1 MSRLQIFFVAIVVSL
16 VSNVAHSETTF
27 PYVAYISAP
36 QTYSRSG
43 PGQQYYPTQQL
54 AQGHAVEVYRHESDG
69 WCAVRPPEG
78 SFCWIPSHEI
88 HRISNTTAEVSVQ
101 TTVARVGS
109 TVSPARSAVQV
120 MLRRGEKVQLL
131 PPTPNDDPR
140 WARITPPAGEFRWI
154 AANSLLRTPPIE
166 GATGVQ
172 LANGWTRQRFHNEV
186 RPTSGESTEESADS
200 FAHLLQ
206 SVPSP
211 QPTYP
216 NPTTATA
223 TVVPTPTG
231 TDPDA
236 VQLVAGSPAAIEMA
250 NSTSLAPPA
259 LMNNSTPLPG
269 SSNPAAQLPAP
280 MPRNSTTPRVRFN
293 SSPTVIGPGS
303 ARVQELQLRL
313 SEIVVKP
320 KEEWQFGPLQT
331 EAAAMLEKS
340 DSVSERDHLRNLLD
354 RIAQFQQVQVG
365 QPSEMLA
372 KIKSANASGE
382 FTGQTARVLDMVR
395 NDLGG
400 QAADKKS
407 DPFDGQTNDNAN
419 TDSDTD
425 NPDGPRYDAVGRLKP
440 VVSQQDDAPRYALVD
455 DRGGVISFVTPTP
468 DLNLQPYVG
477 MRIGV
482 NGSRGFM
489 PEYRK
494 AHVTAGR
501 VTPIEDRIRR

>member
-1 MSRLQIFFVAIVVSL
+1 MSRLQTIFVAIVISL
-16 VSNVAHSETTF
+16 VSNIVHGETTF
-27 PYVAYISAP
+27 PYVAYISTQ
-36 QTYSRSG
+36 QTFTRSG

-54 AQGHAVEVYRHESDG
+54 PQGHAVEVYRHDGDG

-78 SFCWIPSHEI
+78 SFCWIPAHEI
-88 HRISNTTAEVSVQ
+88 HRLSNSQAEVAVQ

-131 PPTPNDDPR
+131 PSAPNDDPR
-140 WARITPPAGEFRWI
+140 WARIAPPAGEFRWI
-154 AANSLLRTPPIE
+154 AANSLLRTPPLE

-186 RPTSGESTEESADS
+186 RPVSGESTGESATDSADS

-206 SVPSP
+206 SVPSA

-216 NPTTATA
+216 NPTSMSA
-223 TVVPTPTG
+223 TVVATPTG

-236 VQLVAGSPAAIEMA
+236 VQLVTGSPAAIEMA
-250 NSTSLAPPA
+250 DSTSLAPPA
-259 LMNNSTPLPG
+259 LINTSTPLPG
-269 SSNPAAQLPAP
+269 NSYPATQLPAP
-280 MPRNSTTPRVRFN
+280 TPRSSTTPRVRFN
-293 SSPTVIGPGS
+293 NSPTVIGPGS
-303 ARVQELQLRL
+303 GRVQELQLRL
-313 SEIVVKP
+313 SEIVIKP
-320 KEEWQFGPLQT
+320 KEEWQFGQLQT
-331 EAAAMLEKS
+331 EAAALLQKS

-354 RIAQFQQVQVG
+354 RIAQFQQIQVG
-365 QPSEMLA
+365 QPSEALA
-372 KIKSANASGE
+372 NGKAASVPGE
-382 FTGQTARVLDMVR
+382 FTGQTAKVIELAR
-395 NDLGG
+395 NDLGE
-400 QAADKKS
+400 QSPDKKA
-407 DPFDGQTNDNAN
+407 DPFAGQTPDDQ
-419 TDSDTD
+419 TE

-455 DRGGVISFVTPTP
+455 DRGGVVSFVTPTP